1 MRQSRQSSSLAVAFA
16 TVPRR
21 RAGRDALPAS
31 AASDGH
37 WIRLRLAVASAQ
49 VFMLRQTL
57 HVAIGKL
64 ARVYVVERAGRDAAM
79 HAIMTAL
86 PAAEFGITTMLGSDH
101 AAH

>member
-57 HVAIGKL
+57 HRAIGQL
-64 ARVYVVERAGRDAAM
+64 ARVMWWRWIIGTGKPRFMSKWSVPAAM
-79 HAIMTAL
+79 PPCT
-86 PAAEFGITTMLGSDH
+86 PS
-101 AAH
+101 